1 MKILVCG
8 SRTFADED
16 LLGEVLGEQNNG
28 ISITIISGGAR
39 GADMLAEAWAEEY
52 GFNKI
57 IHHADWDTHGKSA
70 GFIRNQQMI
79 DENPDLV
86 IAFWDGKSKG
96 TKHTLGLAKQKKIRT
111 LLVYF

>member
-8 SRTFADED
+8 SRTFTDVD
-16 LLGEVLGEQNNG
+16 LLGEVLGEQNSG
-28 ISITIISGGAR
+28 ISITIISGGAH
-39 GADMLAEAWAEEY
+39 GADILAEAWAEEY

-57 IHHADWDTHGKSA
+57 IYPADWATHGKSA

-79 DENPDLV
+79 NENPDLV